1 MLLKFYKLKLL
12 PIVKKRLIILT
23 LIITL
28 IMVLMPVNISH
39 TSSDN
44 IQNSSLNVSKY
55 YLDHNIT
62 ITSNYS
68 ISNENLIIFQRNIT
82 IFDYG
87 KLDITN
93 SCIEH
98 TNFSINIFVNKGIL
112 NINNLSIGSNGMIKA
127 TNSNLT
133 FNNLTIQNN
142 SNMIFNFNHDKV
154 AFNDS
159 NIRFYSNPIK
169 QVCFTSGK
177 LFGKSYP
184 YDTYGNIP
192 FKETD
197 IYNNSLAGNLSLHLY
212 IRGDNNGTGELELYE
227 FGKFIKNVTLPVY
240 TGYYNYTANIS
251 LPQDIHTSEFN
262 DTNIFSLKIPEA
274 NDTAAGEDG
283 YLSIHNITI
292 LIRSNDTESYFG
304 YNNYNMIIYNSS
316 IDSYS
321 SNFHTNMKKFYIYQQ
336 ILNPYKKS
344 VFLVN
349 STFYSYSSN
358 YNGYVYR
365 DSPFYSINS
374 TVYFYENPEF
384 VFSNGVSTFNL
395 KSSIIPD
402 NGNKTSNSMTNKI
415 NNGAAGVNNGV
426 KNFIIFDVQKNN
438 SVSYYGDYQLH
449 IGNFEY
455 NFSLPPLPSFIVDDK
470 IIVPVKIPM
479 IVYSIEKPKKLIS
492 GQNNTLN
499 LSIKSMAYS
508 SRVSVL
514 VENNKTILYNSSL
527 DVHKNNTV
535 SLSFKIYSNSTANIT
550 YKIRYNNPYYN
561 YTDILYNSSLL
572 EFTKPNIKIP
582 EYTLIIKSPEPDWNV
597 MLNDNNISEN
607 GKVATF
613 TLDKGHYILTMYKA
627 GYTKE
632 TYNVNL
638 SDNMTLYISMHKIYH
653 TNSVPYSLY
662 ISISTVIVG
671 SVIGI
676 FAYSKRTITCKNC
689 GTRHYATFD
698 KCPVCL
704 TPIKHWIK
712 DKRKE

>member
-1 MLLKFYKLKLL
+1 
-12 PIVKKRLIILT
+12 
-23 LIITL
+23 
-28 IMVLMPVNISH
+28 MPANISN
-39 TSSDN
+39 TRPDN
-44 IQNSSLNVSKY
+44 IQNPSLNTSNY
-55 YLDHNIT
+55 YLAHNIT
-62 ITSNYS
+62 VTSNYS
-68 ISNENLIIFQRNIT
+68 ISNENLIAFQRNIT

-154 AFNDS
+154 AFNYS

-251 LPQDIHTSEFN
+251 LPQDIPTSEFN
-262 DTNIFSLKIPEA
+262 DTNIFSLKIPGA
-274 NDTAAGEDG
+274 NGTAAGEDG

-292 LIRSNDTESYFG
+292 LTRSNDTESYFG

-336 ILNPYKKS
+336 ILNPYKES
-344 VFLVN
+344 IFLVN

-358 YNGYVYR
+358 YQGKVYEN
-365 DSPFYSINS
+365 SPFYGINS
-374 TVYFYENPEF
+374 TVYLYENPKF
-384 VFSNGVSTFNL
+384 AFSNGISTFSL
-395 KSSIIPD
+395 KYSIIPD
-402 NGNKTSNSMTNKI
+402 NANKTSNLMANKI
-415 NNGAAGVNNGV
+415 NNDAHEV
-426 KNFIIFDVQKNN
+426 KNFIIFDMEKNN
-438 SVSYYGDYQLH
+438 SISYYGDYQLH

-455 NFSLPPLPSFIVDDK
+455 NFSLPPLPSFVVNDR
-470 IIVPVKIPM
+470 IIVPVKIPL
-479 IVYSIEKPKKLIS
+479 ITYSIEKPKKLIS
-492 GQNNTLN
+492 GQNNTLY
-499 LSIKSMAYS
+499 LAIKSIAYS
-508 SRVSVL
+508 SIISVL
-514 VENNKTILYNSSL
+514 IEDNKTILYNSSL
-527 DVHKNNTV
+527 EVHKNNSV
-535 SLSFKIYSNSTANIT
+535 SLPFKIYSNSIANIN
-550 YKIRYNNPYYN
+550 YEIRYRNQNYN
-561 YTDILYNSSLL
+561 YTDILYNSSIL

-582 EYTLIIKSPEPDWNV
+582 QYTLIIKSPERDWNV
-597 MLNDNNISEN
+597 VVNGTNISKN

-613 TLDKGHYILTMYKA
+613 TLEKGNYLLTIYKD

-638 SDNMTLYISMHKIYH
+638 SNNMTLYISMHKIYH
-653 TNSVPYSLY
+653 TNRVPYILY
-662 ISISTVIVG
+662 ISISAVVVG
-671 SVIGI
+671 SFIGI
-676 FAYSKRTITCKNC
+676 FAHSKRTITCKNC

-704 TPIKHWIK
+704 NPVKHRIIGNK
-712 DKRKE
+712 GRNS

>member
-12 PIVKKRLIILT
+12 PIVKKRIIILT

-28 IMVLMPVNISH
+28 IMVLMPANISH
-39 TSSDN
+39 TSSDS
-44 IQNSSLNVSKY
+44 IQNPSLNVSKY

-68 ISNENLIIFQRNIT
+68 ISNENLIVFQRNIT

-87 KLDITN
+87 KLVITN
-93 SCIEH
+93 SYIEH

-112 NINNLSIGSNGMIKA
+112 NINNSSIGSNGMIKA
-127 TNSNLT
+127 TNSNLN

-142 SNMIFNFNHDKV
+142 SNMIFNFNHDK
-154 AFNDS
+154 ATFDNS

-177 LFGKSYP
+177 LFGKSSH
-184 YDTYGNIP
+184 YDTNGNIT

-227 FGKFIKNVTLPVY
+227 FGKFIKNVSLPVY
-240 TGYYNYTANIS
+240 TGYYNYTVNFS

-262 DTNIFSLKIPEA
+262 DTNIFSLKIPGA
-274 NDTAAGEDG
+274 NGTAAGEDG

-292 LIRSNDTESYFG
+292 LTRSNDTESYFG
-304 YNNYNMIIYNSS
+304 YNNYNMMIYNSS
-316 IDSYS
+316 IDSYF

-336 ILNPYKKS
+336 ILNPYKES
-344 VFLVN
+344 IFLVN

-358 YNGYVYR
+358 YNGSVYR
-365 DSPFYSINS
+365 NSPFYSVNS
-374 TVYFYENPEF
+374 TVYMYENPKF
-384 VFSNGVSTFNL
+384 TFSNGVYTFNL
-395 KSSIIPD
+395 KYSIIPD
-402 NGNKTSNSMTNKI
+402 NGNKTSNLMANKI
-415 NNGAAGVNNGV
+415 NNDAHDV
-426 KNFIIFDVQKNN
+426 KNFIIFDVQQNN
-438 SVSYYGDYQLH
+438 YISYYGDYQLH

-455 NFSLPPLPSFIVDDK
+455 NFSLPPLPSFIVNDT
-470 IIVPVKIPM
+470 INVPVKIPM
-479 IVYSIEKPKKLIS
+479 IAYSIEKPKTLIS
-492 GQNNTLN
+492 GQNNTLD
-499 LSIKSMAYS
+499 LSIKSMAYPS
-508 SRVSVL
+508 TISVL
-514 VENNKTILYNSSL
+514 IEDNKTILYNSSL
-527 DVHKNNTV
+527 EVHTNNTV
-535 SLSFKIYSNSTANIT
+535 SLPFKIYSNSTANIT
-550 YKIRYNNPYYN
+550 YKIRYNNLYYN
-561 YTDILYNSSLL
+561 YTDILYNSSIL
-572 EFTKPNIKIP
+572 EFIKPNTKIP
-582 EYTLIIKSPEPDWNV
+582 EYTLVIKSPEPDWNV

-638 SDNMTLYISMHKIYH
+638 SDNMTLYISMHRVYH
-653 TNSVPYSLY
+653 SNRVPYILY

-671 SVIGI
+671 SAIGI

-704 TPIKHWIK
+704 TPVKHGIYN
-712 DKRKE
+712 KRKDR

>member
-1 MLLKFYKLKLL
+1 
-12 PIVKKRLIILT
+12 
-23 LIITL
+23 
-28 IMVLMPVNISH
+28 MVLMPVNISH

-44 IQNSSLNVSKY
+44 IQNPSLNVSKY

-112 NINNLSIGSNGMIKA
+112 NINNSSIGSNGTIKA
-127 TNSNLT
+127 INSNLN

-154 AFNDS
+154 AFTNS

-177 LFGKSYP
+177 LFGKSSH
-184 YDTYGNIP
+184 YDTNGNIT

-227 FGKFIKNVTLPVY
+227 FGKFIKNVSLPVY
-240 TGYYNYTANIS
+240 TGYYNYTVNFS

-262 DTNIFSLKIPEA
+262 DTNIFSLKIPGA
-274 NDTAAGEDG
+274 NGTAAGEDG

-292 LIRSNDTESYFG
+292 LTRSNDTESYFG
-304 YNNYNMIIYNSS
+304 YNNYNMMIYNSS
-316 IDSYS
+316 IDSYF

-336 ILNPYKKS
+336 ILNPYKES
-344 VFLVN
+344 IFLVN

-358 YNGYVYR
+358 YQGKVYEN
-365 DSPFYSINS
+365 SPFYSINS
-374 TVYFYENPEF
+374 TVYLYENPKF
-384 VFSNGVSTFNL
+384 AFSNGISTFNL
-395 KSSIIPD
+395 KYSIIPD
-402 NGNKTSNSMTNKI
+402 NGNNTSNLMANKI
-415 NNGAAGVNNGV
+415 NNDAHEV
-426 KNFIIFDVQKNN
+426 KNFIIFDMEKNN
-438 SVSYYGDYQLH
+438 SISYYGDYQLH

-455 NFSLPPLPSFIVDDK
+455 NFSLPPLPSFIVNDK
-470 IIVPVKIPM
+470 ITVPVKIPL
-479 IVYSIEKPKKLIS
+479 ISYSIEKPKKLIS
-492 GQNNTLN
+492 GQNNTLY
-499 LSIKSMAYS
+499 LAIKSSAYS
-508 SRVSVL
+508 SRISVL
-514 VENNKTILYNSSL
+514 IEDNKTIFYNSSVE
-527 DVHKNNTV
+527 VHKNNTV
-535 SLSFKIYSNSTANIT
+535 SLPFKIYSNSTANIT
-550 YKIRYNNPYYN
+550 YKIRYNNLYYN
-561 YTDILYNSSLL
+561 YTDILYNSSIL
-572 EFTKPNIKIP
+572 EFIKPNIKIP
-582 EYTLIIKSPEPDWNV
+582 QYTLIIKSPERDWNV
-597 MLNDNNISEN
+597 VLNGTNISKN

-653 TNSVPYSLY
+653 TNMVPYIRYL
-662 ISISTVIVG
+662 SISAVVVG
-671 SVIGI
+671 SFIGI

-704 TPIKHWIK
+704 NPVKHRIIGNK
-712 DKRKE
+712 GRNS